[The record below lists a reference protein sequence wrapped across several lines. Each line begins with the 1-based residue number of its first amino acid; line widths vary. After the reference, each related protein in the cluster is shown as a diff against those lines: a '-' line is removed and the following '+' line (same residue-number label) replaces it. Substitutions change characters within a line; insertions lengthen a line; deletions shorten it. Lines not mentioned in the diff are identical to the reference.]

1 MTKVRMVS
9 PITDSR
15 SKAFT
20 KLCRLPRCP
29 ASARPQSLPPAP
41 PRAPA
46 EAAAIHTD
54 TSAGPFLLKL
64 PGQTSGAVDN
74 KPLPTVVTRRLITE
88 ILSRHLT
95 EPAAIPSAIAPIEAE
110 MP

>member
-1 MTKVRMVS
+1 
-9 PITDSR
+9 
-15 SKAFT
+15 
-20 KLCRLPRCP
+20 
-29 ASARPQSLPPAP
+29 
-41 PRAPA
+41 
-46 EAAAIHTD
+46 
-54 TSAGPFLLKL
+54 LKL